1 MIISF
6 EKWKSINEN
15 RSAEAD
21 HIIAYLES
29 IKKMELSKYKS
40 HSDPNKEINKIKDE
54 AFQILL
60 SEESE
65 YDMKE
70 IMMDFATYDSPEND
84 ENIEDAIWDKDFV
97 ESLDEDFDPE
107 NVYRQASF
115 KDLKSNFS
123 DDGYQMFL
131 KHARNVF
138 DSESDEMIS
147 TVEESYLSDGY
158 IDVWRA
164 VAYKTEELS
173 KIKSKYDGVGVYWS
187 WDEEYAESYHAEFI
201 GHDIV
206 LHGKATTESIDWK
219 NTLYKNVYILK
230 YEKEVQ
236 LKDNSS
242 VMIVGFHD
250 TKNDK
255 YIKLD
260 EPIVVN
266 TGRS

>member
-1 MIISF
+1 MFINF
-6 EKWKSINEN
+6 EKWKFINEN
-15 RSAEAD
+15 RTAEAD

-29 IKKMELSKYKS
+29 IKTIEYGKYKS

-54 AFQILL
+54 AFQMLL
-60 SEESE
+60 SEETE

-70 IMMDFATYDSPEND
+70 IMKEFATYVSPEDD
-84 ENIEDAIWDKDFV
+84 EDGIWSKDFV

-107 NVYRQASF
+107 NVYKQASF

-123 DDGYQMFL
+123 EDGYRMFL
-131 KHARNVF
+131 KHTRTVF
-138 DSESDEMIS
+138 NSDSYEIIS
-147 TVEESYLSDGY
+147 TVEDCYSEDGY
-158 IDVWRA
+158 IDIWRA
-164 VAYKTEELS
+164 IAYKTEDLS

-187 WDEEYAESYHAEFI
+187 WEEDTAESYHAEFI
-201 GHDIV
+201 GYDIV

-219 NTLYKNVYILK
+219 NTLYKNVYTLK
-230 YEKEVQ
+230 FEKEIL

-250 TKNDK
+250 TKTDK

-260 EPIVVN
+260 VPIVVN